1 MNNAIIVERT
11 IAIVFG
17 IVVLVTAAVALKN
30 DWKTP
35 GLENHVFKV
44 MLGLLALG
52 ALLGTLAGIGVIGK
66 A

>member
-1 MNNAIIVERT
+1 MSTAIIVERT
-11 IAIVFG
+11 IAIIFG
-17 IVVLVTAAVALKN
+17 IIVLVTAAIALKN

-35 GLENHVFKV
+35 GLENQVFKL